1 MKYSLIAFGLIL
13 LMLGCNSKNN
23 QTEKPVITSNNL
35 STGFILKGELKNG
48 KATTVYLNKIIGNTM
63 YQIDSANIVN
73 NLFTLNGLVE
83 YPERFTITFDVY
95 PDNTLLIIENTAIN
109 LTIDIEQINN
119 PIISGSPL
127 NDQLAAYKNESK
139 SIFRKIDYLY
149 PRFQKARL
157 ENDVQKL
164 EEIGL
169 EMKKIELEFKEF
181 SFKFIEDNRN
191 SFIAPILLSDQL
203 KSSAIDTLRIKQSFN
218 LISDKVKN
226 SPDAQIIASFLELH

>member
-1 MKYSLIAFGLIL
+1 MKYSLIAFCFIL
-13 LMLGCNSKNN
+13 VMLGCNSKNN
-23 QTEKPVITSNNL
+23 QTEKPVKASPNF

-48 KATTVYLNKIIGNTM
+48 IASTVYLNKIIGNTM
-63 YQIDSANIVN
+63 YQIDSANVIN
-73 NLFTLNGLVE
+73 NLFTIQGVVD
-83 YPERFTITFDVY
+83 YPERFVITFDTY
-95 PDNTLLIIENTAIN
+95 PFNTLLIIENTSIN
-109 LTIDIEQINN
+109 LTIDTEQINY
-119 PIISGSPL
+119 PIISESPL
-127 NDQLAAYKNESK
+127 NDQLLVYKNKSK

-169 EMKKIELEFKEF
+169 EMKKIELEFNEF

-203 KSSAIDTLRIKQSFN
+203 KASEIDTIRIKQSFK
-218 LISDKVKN
+218 LISNKVKN